1 MDDLFTSRSGPVRF
15 GSHLT
20 ESLDDSLH
28 RELIED
34 VHSDT
39 EDSNIITGMS
49 NRKRRHYSS
58 DESSDESRG
67 DGNLADRI
75 MSGRV
80 KLNKIEKDLSQTN
93 DDKMKEELTMV

>member
-39 EDSNIITGMS
+39 EDSTTVTGMS
-49 NRKRRHYSS
+49 NRKRKHYSS
-58 DESSDESRG
+58 DESGAD
-67 DGNLADRI
+67 DNLADKI
-75 MSGRV
+75 MSDRV
-80 KLNKIEKDLSQTN
+80 KLNKIEKDLSQAN
-93 DDKMKEELTMV
+93 DDKKEEGLTLV